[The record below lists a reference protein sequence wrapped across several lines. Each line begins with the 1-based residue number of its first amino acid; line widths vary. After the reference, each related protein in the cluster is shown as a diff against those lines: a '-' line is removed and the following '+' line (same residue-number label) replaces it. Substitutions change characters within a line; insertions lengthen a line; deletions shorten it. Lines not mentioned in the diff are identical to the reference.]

1 MGEGFSGGGFSC
13 DVTKGTDTSL
23 VPNCCRKCTQNILF
37 SGDFYDCIFM
47 IICTLQGFILTLH
60 FFICSLKMLIND
72 IEHLQN
78 VSLLSFAVLLQYK
91 DLVETEKI
99 NALMQTLVPH

>member
-1 MGEGFSGGGFSC
+1 
-13 DVTKGTDTSL
+13 
-23 VPNCCRKCTQNILF
+23 
-37 SGDFYDCIFM
+37 M

-60 FFICSLKMLIND
+60 FFICSLDMLIND

-99 NALMQTLVPH
+99 NALMQTLAPHWRTVFSLSS